1 MEQLQTLQSSSWLT
15 PLEETLL
22 EDIARNPAVDLP
34 RRVLA
39 WARLRAWGNGQ
50 DFASC
55 RTGELISRWYL
66 KRTPHKVGD
75 IVVAGYRQCSR
86 ELSIWNREKY
96 RELAKLGKPSDCTDV
111 SDGAVGAAVKRLEK
125 LEFITAEWVRS
136 QVPQTKYYRHL
147 PRTFIVEKHI
157 KGMRPV
163 RLTPNLPRLGWFP
176 DLKRTFPGCVQTPQS
191 QPDSGS

>member
-1 MEQLQTLQSSSWLT
+1 MEQLQTLQSASWLT

-39 WARLRAWGNGQ
+39 WADACLGQRPGLRELSDGW
-50 DFASC
+50 
-55 RTGELISRWYL
+55 LISGWYL

-86 ELSIWNREKY
+86 ELSIWNREKF
-96 RELAKLGKPSDCTDV
+96 RELARLGKPSDCTDV
-111 SDGAVGAAVKRLEK
+111 SDGAVGAAVKRLDK
-125 LEFITAEWVRS
+125 LGFITAEWVRS

-163 RLTPNLPRLGWFP
+163 RLMPNLPRLGWFP
-176 DLKRTFPGCVQTPQS
+176 DLRKS
-191 QPDSGS
+191 